1 MDTFLK
7 RISSRKFLT
16 ALAVQVAVVVSMIW
30 RPAFQE
36 EMVEAAAQ
44 IAELVILLLAAMGY
58 GKIEGGVDKAREA
71 NRLSEP
77 NKAYHKPNAK

>member
-1 MDTFLK
+1 MDSFLK
-7 RISSRKFLT
+7 RISSRKFLV
-16 ALAVQVAVVVSMIW
+16 AVATQIAVVVSMIW

-58 GKIEGGVDKAREA
+58 GKIEADVDKAREEKETPVGFRS
-71 NRLSEP
+71 NGS
-77 NKAYHKPNAK
+77 